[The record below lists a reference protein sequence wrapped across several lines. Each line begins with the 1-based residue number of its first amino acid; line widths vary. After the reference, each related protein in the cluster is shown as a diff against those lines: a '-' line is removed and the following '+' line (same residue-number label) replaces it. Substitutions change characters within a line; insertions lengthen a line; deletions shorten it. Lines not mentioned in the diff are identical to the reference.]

1 MEHARRSRLE
11 EGPADRVGVLHD
23 DQREH
28 LEQLKK
34 VLRRSLGPAEQ
45 APAPSAAEP
54 EEAGRQ
60 DMSGALD
67 LVHQAAAKM
76 RATEERA
83 RNREAHAEALAQR
96 AQQALEAADARVQ
109 NAEARVRAA
118 EARAAEAENRSKEA
132 EEYFK
137 RLCAAIQEQFAG

>member
-1 MEHARRSRLE
+1 MEHARRSRLD
-11 EGPADRVGVLHD
+11 EGAADRVGVLHD

-34 VLRRSLGPAEQ
+34 VLRRSLGPAEK
-45 APAPSAAEP
+45 APEHTAET

-118 EARAAEAENRSKEA
+118 EARATDAENRAKEA

-137 RLCAAIQEQFAG
+137 RLCSAIQEQFAG

>member
-1 MEHARRSRLE
+1 MEHARKSRLE
-11 EGPADRVGVLHD
+11 EGAGDKVGVLHD

-34 VLRRSLGPAEQ
+34 VLRRSLGSQET
-45 APAPSAAEP
+45 APDPVHEAPEH
-54 EEAGRQ
+54 GRQ

-96 AQQALEAADARVQ
+96 AQQALEAADQRVQ
-109 NAEARVRAA
+109 NAEARSRAA
-118 EARAAEAENRSKEA
+118 EARAQDAENRAKEA

-137 RLCAAIQEQFAG
+137 RLCSAIQEQFAG